1 MKKELAHD
9 RDTWR
14 EADNAVSGTGVLEVM
29 MLRVL
34 SIQNRRESLA

>member
-14 EADNAVSGTGVLEVM
+14 EADNAVPGTGVLKVM